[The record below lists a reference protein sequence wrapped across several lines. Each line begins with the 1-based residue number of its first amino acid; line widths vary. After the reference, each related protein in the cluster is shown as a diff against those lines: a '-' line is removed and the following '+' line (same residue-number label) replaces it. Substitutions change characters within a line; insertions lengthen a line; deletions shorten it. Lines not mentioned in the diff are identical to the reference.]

1 MYVLCVAF
9 EPVFVDE
16 KTLNKIVQGAPSR
29 SKGSQHLF
37 RDMWNDGWSYLVS
50 VTVVLGFTNIFC
62 LNLQL
67 FLRML
72 IIYFC

>member
-1 MYVLCVAF
+1 MLFCSCVRVAF

-37 RDMWNDGWSYLVS
+37 RDMWNDGWSYLS
-50 VTVVLGFTNIFC
+50 QCNGCTWF
-62 LNLQL
+62 
-67 FLRML
+67 
-72 IIYFC
+72 YY